1 MKQNSSTITNIV
13 YSHISSCNTILLCMK
28 ESGVH
33 SNDFIVQ
40 KYTKQKKALYRLL
53 DVIEKFQLGS
63 DLFNLNEE
71 RDRNLKDAIQ
81 L

>member
-1 MKQNSSTITNIV
+1 MVNYRILVCNVIIQN
-13 YSHISSCNTILLCMK
+13 MK
-28 ESGVH
+28 ESGVPL
-33 SNDFIVQ
+33 NDVIVQ

-53 DVIEKFQLGS
+53 DVITNFQYGA
-63 DLFNLNEE
+63 DEFDLNEE